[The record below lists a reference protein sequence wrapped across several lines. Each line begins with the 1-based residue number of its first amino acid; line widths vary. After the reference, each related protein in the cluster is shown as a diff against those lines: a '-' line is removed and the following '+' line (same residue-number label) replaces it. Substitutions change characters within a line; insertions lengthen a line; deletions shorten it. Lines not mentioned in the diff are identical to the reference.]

1 MTNDFLQ
8 KQINY
13 IIACVSEFARAFS
26 MNTKD
31 AFRYLYD
38 YKAIA
43 FLKENYDIEHTLS
56 FNDAIEDMTIICR
69 KNGGSL

>member
-1 MTNDFLQ
+1 MSEER

-13 IIACVSEFARAFS
+13 VVTCVSEFAHKHNFTMKEAFQ
-26 MNTKD
+26 
-31 AFRYLYD
+31 FLFD

-56 FNDAIEDMTIICR
+56 LEDALDDMLMICER
-69 KNGGSL
+69 NGGTLV